1 MLLDEIKRRAALV
14 FGFIFL
20 LLIVVATMPAKAV
33 MASEQALCPRDL
45 SGLLRRGM
53 LPMAGM
59 SECFCVSGARRERAI
74 GCAQSRSHLSLAS
87 LAGFASNG

>member
-14 FGFIFL
+14 FGLVFP
-20 LLIVVATMPAKAV
+20 LLIAVAITSAQTV

-45 SGLLRRGM
+45 SDSLRRGM

-59 SECFCVSGARRERAI
+59 SK
-74 GCAQSRSHLSLAS
+74 
-87 LAGFASNG
+87 

>member
-14 FGFIFL
+14 FGFVFP
-20 LLIVVATMPAKAV
+20 LLIAVATMPAQTV

-53 LPMAGM
+53 LLMAAM
-59 SECFCVSGARRERAI
+59 SK
-74 GCAQSRSHLSLAS
+74 
-87 LAGFASNG
+87 